1 MKIPEKEL
9 VKFGFR
15 KYDSTTNPNPCPYFY
30 ERNDGMLIEDVNQ
43 DGSVDLKYLL
53 DAYESMGETNGFDRA
68 QKQAKEAIDNLRL
81 NQ

>member
-9 VKFGFR
+9 IKFGFK
-15 KYDSTTNPNPCPYFY
+15 KYDNTNSLSPYFY
-30 ERNDGMLIEDVNQ
+30 ERNDGMFIEDVNE

-68 QKQAKEAIDNLRL
+68 QKQAKDAIDNLRL
-81 NQ
+81 NS